1 MTSVLKICLPAFILL
16 LINGCVQPKVLQ
28 LTRVEPLQGRP
39 TDTVALTQKD
49 SVVVMLQYNGLSYG
63 NLDFTLTMQNGSADT
78 LFIGPADFSYM
89 PKFSLPGPGGID
101 TPATIPAIDPTQK
114 VAWLNEWKAKE
125 EKATN
130 PYNDLAFSLVTGILE
145 SVLISKKE
153 QEKSADERRR
163 NAEEW
168 DKEHWQTLYYI
179 GNQIEFW
186 RETAMG
192 NILVVPGRTVSGRIL
207 FTVQPEATE
216 VRVRIRLNGDVRET
230 IFRQEMGRR

>member
-1 MTSVLKICLPAFILL
+1 MTTVWKICLPAFILL

-28 LTRVEPLQGRP
+28 LTRVEPLPGGP
-39 TDTVALTQKD
+39 TEAMALTEKD
-49 SVVVMLQYNGLSYG
+49 SVVVSLQYNVLSYG
-63 NLDFTLTMQNGSADT
+63 NLDFTVTIQNGSADT
-78 LFIGPADFSYM
+78 VFIGPADWSYI
-89 PKFSLPGPGGID
+89 PKFGPPGPGGRD
-101 TPATIPAIDPTQK
+101 TTTTIPAIDPKQQ
-114 VAWLNEWKAKE
+114 VVWLNKWKAE
-125 EKATN
+125 EEEATN

-153 QEKSADERRR
+153 QEKAAYERQR

-168 DKEHWQTLYYI
+168 EREHWKTLYYI

-192 NILVVPGRTVSGRIL
+192 NILVVPGRTVSGRLL

-216 VRVRIRLNGDVRET
+216 LRVRIGLNGVVRET
-230 IFRQEMGRR
+230 VFRQEMSRR